1 MQIQASEFLR
11 KTGSI
16 FLLLYLVG
24 ALTLASCENEP
35 NQVDTEQETSN
46 TRVAET
52 EAPSANEA
60 VTKSTPVPPTFPD
73 PGKLAIYNRLF
84 SNSDCSNKLKSFA
97 ITRPIDCTTFSE
109 GLKHFEPQYT
119 SVAGNL
125 NLNPSIVKLSNKLKQ
140 VIQQAVAG
148 GHYGLVFHYGYDEA
162 GDSLVYILSRGQ
174 IYGEDTLI
182 SYCPFEDSDKSFYL
196 LMATKNGSGY
206 NEINAGTLKNY
217 TDAYYAKIKRD
228 GNALTPANQ
237 DPKMVYHRPQGFAE
251 FLSAFNSQN
260 PTYLYIGHGSLPYT
274 SSTESRHMP
283 FFALGNDQAFFM
295 IDNQPASGT
304 NVFENKGLDVGR
316 LCPPNCPT
324 PVQICNQP

>member
-11 KTGSI
+11 KTGIS
-16 FLLLYLVG
+16 FLLYAMSAVC
-24 ALTLASCENEP
+24 LTSCVDGQNQGKTEEEATNSTAVENLAENT
-35 NQVDTEQETSN
+35 DSTA
-46 TRVAET
+46 TRG
-52 EAPSANEA
+52 
-60 VTKSTPVPPTFPD
+60 TPFPPTFPD

-97 ITRPIDCTTFSE
+97 ITRSIDCTTFSE

-182 SYCPFEDSDKSFYL
+182 SYCPFVDSSNNNFYL
-196 LMATKNGSGY
+196 KMATKNGSGY
-206 NEINAGTLKNY
+206 NEINAGSFKNY

-260 PTYLYIGHGSLPYT
+260 PTYLYIGHGSFPYT
-274 SSTESRHMP
+274 SSTESRHLP
-283 FFALGNDQAFFM
+283 FFALGDDQAFFM
-295 IDNQPASGT
+295 INNQPASGT
-304 NVFENKGLDVGR
+304 NAFENKGLDVGR